1 MKRSCQ
7 TIGSALLALLPAL
20 AQAEMGYVESEYH
33 LIENEEGSKFLEP
46 NASDT
51 PTDAPPV
58 YDESDHLNFD
68 SGFAVGPS
76 ESLVAPVAA
85 ADPKEE
91 MTFTFLF
98 HIDEGL
104 AEQDVF
110 YERVPGSGDVFRP
123 TAATR
128 DMDAPLYAPAEAVPH
143 APLQTENI
151 GPWPRG
157 KSLGI
162 TLGEWFAAKGEGSYV
177 CEDGTGHV
185 DIRFT
190 GLVPNGLYTMW
201 HDFAIWPPTV
211 PFIGFYDTPFG
222 ARDGSENAFTADPDG
237 RSHFV
242 RTITPCLQL
251 SGEQLISEL
260 AIAWHSDGK
269 TYGYT
274 PGEFSTD
281 THVHLYVPLPTRA
294 GL

>member
-1 MKRSCQ
+1 TEILM
-7 TIGSALLALLPAL
+7 PVN
-20 AQAEMGYVESEYH
+20 AE
-33 LIENEEGSKFLEP
+33 
-46 NASDT
+46 
-51 PTDAPPV
+51 
-58 YDESDHLNFD
+58 
-68 SGFAVGPS
+68 
-76 ESLVAPVAA
+76 
-85 ADPKEE
+85 ADPREE
-91 MTFTFLF
+91 MSLTFLF

-110 YERVPGSGDVFRP
+110 LERVPGSREVFRP

-128 DMDAPLYAPAEAVPH
+128 EMDAPIFAPAEPVPH
-143 APLQTENI
+143 TPLQTENI

-157 KSLGI
+157 KALDI
-162 TLGEWFAAKGEGSYV
+162 TLGDWFAAKGEGNYT

-190 GLVPNGLYTMW
+190 NLVPDGLYTMW
-201 HDFAIWPPTV
+201 HDFAIWPPTE

-222 ARDGSENAFTADPDG
+222 ARDGSENAFTADAEG
-237 RSHFV
+237 AAHFV
-242 RTITPCLQL
+242 REITPCLQL

-260 AIAWHSDGK
+260 AIAWHSDGE

>member
-1 MKRSCQ
+1 MKSILV
-7 TIGSALLALLPAL
+7 TTAAL
-20 AQAEMGYVESEYH
+20 AILAAQDAAAGPDREVE
-33 LIENEEGSKFLEP
+33 
-46 NASDT
+46 
-51 PTDAPPV
+51 
-58 YDESDHLNFD
+58 FD
-68 SGFAVGPS
+68 SGAAVEGDAPS
-76 ESLVAPVAA
+76 TVAA
-85 ADPKEE
+85 ETGDAPEA
-91 MTFTFLF
+91 MTLAFLF

-110 YERVPGSGDVFRP
+110 YERVPGSGEVFRP
-123 TAATR
+123 TGATR
-128 DMDAPLYAPAEAVPH
+128 DMDAALYAPAEAVPH
-143 APLQTENI
+143 TPLQTENV
-151 GPWPRG
+151 GPWARG
-157 KSLGI
+157 KALGI
-162 TLGEWFAAKGEGSYV
+162 TLGEWFAARGEGEYTCV
-177 CEDGTGHV
+177 DGTGHV

-190 GLVPNGLYTMW
+190 GLVPDGLYTMW
-201 HDFAIWPPTV
+201 HDFAIWPPTE

-222 ARDGSENAFTADPDG
+222 ARDGSENAFTADAEG
-237 RSHFV
+237 NAHFV